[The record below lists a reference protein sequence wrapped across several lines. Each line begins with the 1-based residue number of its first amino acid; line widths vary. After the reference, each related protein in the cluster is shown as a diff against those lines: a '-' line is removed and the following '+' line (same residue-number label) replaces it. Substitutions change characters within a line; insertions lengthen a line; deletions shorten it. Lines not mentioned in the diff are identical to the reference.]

1 MKIAVIGVGHVGLVT
16 AACMARWG
24 HEVVGMDDDATKIA
38 TLVDGGVPFHE
49 EGLADLLA
57 ETIGSGRLTFTTDV
71 KDALADAS
79 VVFVCVGTPSLPGGG
94 PNLSYVEAVGRNVA
108 AYAEQ
113 DLVLVEKSTVP
124 ANTGARLSQVIQRE
138 QERHGQRVRIDVA
151 SNPEFLREGT
161 AVEDTLHPD
170 RIVYGTTS
178 DWARDRLREAYAT
191 VVAED
196 GCPVVETDVPTAELI
211 KHASNAFLATKI
223 SFINQV
229 AKICERVGAD
239 VATVAEGM
247 GHDARIGQQFLR
259 AGIGYG
265 GSCFPKDVDAFI
277 HLAREVGEDFKI
289 LEEVRAVN
297 VDMRAFVLDKLRN
310 ELWHLDQKVITVLG
324 AAFKPGTDDLRESP
338 ALHLARALMDEG
350 AKVRIYDPIALDQV
364 KAILPDVECVD
375 DPLEACR
382 DAHAVVV
389 ATEWP
394 EVRALTPTDFKE
406 ALGYPIVMDGRN
418 VFDPAE
424 MRAADIHYHAV
435 GRSV

>member
-196 GCPVVETDVPTAELI
+196 GCPVVELSLI
-211 KHASNAFLATKI
+211 HI
-223 SFINQV
+223 
-229 AKICERVGAD
+229 
-239 VATVAEGM
+239 
-247 GHDARIGQQFLR
+247 
-259 AGIGYG
+259 
-265 GSCFPKDVDAFI
+265 
-277 HLAREVGEDFKI
+277 
-289 LEEVRAVN
+289 
-297 VDMRAFVLDKLRN
+297 
-310 ELWHLDQKVITVLG
+310 
-324 AAFKPGTDDLRESP
+324 
-338 ALHLARALMDEG
+338 
-350 AKVRIYDPIALDQV
+350 
-364 KAILPDVECVD
+364 
-375 DPLEACR
+375 
-382 DAHAVVV
+382 
-389 ATEWP
+389 
-394 EVRALTPTDFKE
+394 
-406 ALGYPIVMDGRN
+406 
-418 VFDPAE
+418 
-424 MRAADIHYHAV
+424 
-435 GRSV
+435 